1 MGSIKNNLMVKMT
14 LMVCV
19 LVVAVVAGIGGISY
33 YWSSTAVTE
42 EVEAKLSAQLGAL
55 KETYQIQMGNAEVLL
70 ELIGDTPTV
79 KGLNASYL
87 KTDGDKHA
95 AVSSL
100 LSDMQEAQADLL
112 DNIFIIDT
120 SGIIQADND
129 GGSLTGLDISE
140 RDYFVQAKSG
150 TALWSDI
157 LTSKAT
163 GRPVRVYAYP
173 LENRN
178 GKVTGVLAA
187 SVKMDTL
194 FKLLANTKV
203 GDNGYAYMIN
213 QEGLLVFHPNADFMM
228 QKKVTDF
235 GIPEL
240 AEAMPDMVA
249 GNDDSVVYT
258 FNGITKL
265 NMYTGLDGYS
275 ISLNADQAE
284 YLSGLYKMRSQMLTF
299 GAVFLLIGIIG
310 GGGLTRYIVLRIRRM
325 QSVMKAASEGD
336 LTAEFTVNGKHLTEG
351 DEVIQMGNSLNE
363 MISDFRA
370 MIVEIIRIS
379 EILSSSSQ
387 QLASSAEEG
396 GRAAEGVT
404 SNIEEIA
411 AGTEEQASHV
421 MGTKDAVAQMK
432 KCLDTS
438 SETTQIMA
446 ERAAVVGE
454 RASTGQ
460 GQMQETI
467 RQMDAI
473 RTSSD
478 QTIKVITTLSE
489 QSSSIGAISGTISD
503 IADQTNLL
511 ALNASI
517 EAARAGEQGRGFA
530 VVAEEIRKLATE
542 SQESA
547 TGINDLINQIQSE
560 IKMASSL
567 INAENDAINTGIETI
582 DKTGKAFNDIT
593 DSIEETSRYVEEVV
607 ASLETTEKHSQTVTE
622 SMEFIAT
629 VAQQSTASAQEVSAS
644 AEEQNA
650 ISEEIASASEQ
661 LAGMAQDLISKVTRF
676 NVNN

>member
-1 MGSIKNNLMVKMT
+1 
-14 LMVCV
+14 
-19 LVVAVVAGIGGISY
+19 
-33 YWSSTAVTE
+33 
-42 EVEAKLSAQLGAL
+42 
-55 KETYQIQMGNAEVLL
+55 
-70 ELIGDTPTV
+70 
-79 KGLNASYL
+79 
-87 KTDGDKHA
+87 
-95 AVSSL
+95 
-100 LSDMQEAQADLL
+100 
-112 DNIFIIDT
+112 
-120 SGIIQADND
+120 
-129 GGSLTGLDISE
+129 
-140 RDYFVQAKSG
+140 
-150 TALWSDI
+150 
-157 LTSKAT
+157 
-163 GRPVRVYAYP
+163 
-173 LENRN
+173 
-178 GKVTGVLAA
+178 
-187 SVKMDTL
+187 
-194 FKLLANTKV
+194 
-203 GDNGYAYMIN
+203 
-213 QEGLLVFHPNADFMM
+213 
-228 QKKVTDF
+228 
-235 GIPEL
+235 
-240 AEAMPDMVA
+240 
-249 GNDDSVVYT
+249 
-258 FNGITKL
+258 
-265 NMYTGLDGYS
+265 
-275 ISLNADQAE
+275 
-284 YLSGLYKMRSQMLTF
+284 
-299 GAVFLLIGIIG
+299 
-310 GGGLTRYIVLRIRRM
+310 
-325 QSVMKAASEGD
+325 
-336 LTAEFTVNGKHLTEG
+336 
-351 DEVIQMGNSLNE
+351 
-363 MISDFRA
+363 
-370 MIVEIIRIS
+370 
-379 EILSSSSQ
+379 
-387 QLASSAEEG
+387 
-396 GRAAEGVT
+396 
-404 SNIEEIA
+404 
-411 AGTEEQASHV
+411 

-676 NVNN
+676 NVNK